1 MTPCAQS
8 EKVGHEAHKA
18 MLEAL
23 EVTLGNIMSLGQ
35 AGALAPCP
43 FCGAVPGLFMN
54 LVLQLTF
61 WRSGWHI
68 TCTRC
73 GAEGPKR
80 VTRDRARASW
90 NLRA

>member
-1 MTPCAQS
+1 MNEMTQPAVAGPV
-8 EKVGHEAHKA
+8 EPTVRP
-18 MLEAL
+18 
-23 EVTLGNIMSLGQ
+23 
-35 AGALAPCP
+35 GALAPCP